1 MSYLLALTTE
11 RSATVIVFL
20 LLFAMASRVSV
31 DPDMW
36 WHLRLGEYILET
48 AQPVYTDVFSHSHP
62 GALHRNHSWLAQIVM
77 FGLWRLAGHLGL
89 TLFVSTLATAG
100 MVFLYRAGRGSV
112 YTQGFV
118 LVFGAA
124 CAAAF
129 WSPRPQMFTF
139 CFSAFLV
146 YLLFDLKRNGRD
158 RLRCLPLLLWFW
170 GNCHGGYII
179 GFVLIGAFA
188 LGEWI
193 NSAFAI
199 GDSPVPIHRIRKL
212 ISIALLSLLI
222 MPLNPLGFEIFLV
235 PFETIGVSGLRDYIQ
250 EWQSPDLSQP
260 YTWGFI
266 ILLLLLIGA
275 ILASRRRLDA
285 TESIFVAGT
294 FCLALLSGRN
304 LSLFAIAAAPIVTL
318 HVDEALTRQG
328 WAIPWRAREE
338 PHRVLVNLALIVL
351 VALGVLLHLEYVSN
365 EKTVATAVSLNW
377 PVEAVHHLNVSALE
391 GNLFN
396 SYNWGGYLIYA
407 ARQHPVFIDGRT
419 DLHRDL
425 LVDYVAA
432 QKTPGWREI
441 FQKWDIG
448 IALIE
453 STGYLAEQLDAAEDW
468 QGVYSDD
475 IASIFVRSQP

>member
-1 MSYLLALTTE
+1 MSYLLGLSTE
-11 RSATVIVFL
+11 RSATVIVFV
-20 LLFAMASRVSV
+20 LLFVMASRVSV

-36 WHLRLGEYILET
+36 WHLRLGEYILNT
-48 AQPVYTDVFSHSHP
+48 AQPVYADVFSHSFA
-62 GALHRNHSWLAQIVM
+62 GVAHRNHSWLAQIVM
-77 FGLWRLAGHLGL
+77 HGLWRLAGHLGL

-100 MVFLYRAGRGSV
+100 MVFLYRAGRGGI
-112 YTQGFV
+112 YMQGFV

-146 YLLFDLKRNGRD
+146 YLLLDLKRNGRD
-158 RLRCLPLLLWFW
+158 RLWWLPVLLWFW

-179 GFVLIGAFA
+179 GFVLIGAFV
-188 LGEWI
+188 LGEWL

-199 GDSPVPIHRIRKL
+199 GASHISRGKIRKL
-212 ISIALLSLLI
+212 IWITLLSLVV
-222 MPLNPLGFEIFLV
+222 MPLNPLGFAIFAV
-235 PFETIGVSGLRDYIQ
+235 PVDTIGISGLRHYIQ
-250 EWQSPDLSQP
+250 EWQTPDLSQP

-275 ILASRRRLDA
+275 MLASRRRLDA
-285 TESIFVAGT
+285 TECIFVAGT

-304 LSLFAIAAAPIVTL
+304 LSLFAIATVPIATL
-318 HVDEALTRQG
+318 HIDEALRRRG
-328 WAIPWRAREE
+328 WAIPRRARET
-338 PHRVLVNLALIVL
+338 PHRVMLNLALIVL
-351 VALGVLLHLEYVSN
+351 VALGALLHLEYVSKEN
-365 EKTVATAVSLNW
+365 TAVTAVSLNW
-377 PVEAVHHLNVSALE
+377 PVEAVRYLNVSALE

-425 LVDYVAA
+425 LADYVAV
-432 QKTPGWREI
+432 QESPGWREI
-441 FQKWDIG
+441 FAKWDIS

-453 STGYLAEQLDAAEDW
+453 STGHLVEQLEAAVDW
-468 QGVYSDD
+468 QRVYSDD
-475 IASIFVRSQP
+475 IASIFVRS